1 MERLT
6 VRVDEDVKDQ
16 LAAIAARKGV
26 QPTTLAREYID
37 QGVLS
42 DKERLYAP
50 LVRRAV
56 REELESFLQ
65 ASTVRREFAADDFYD
80 RLSAELRM
88 DLDDCRAVAGA
99 TLFLAATLAEHGG
112 AAFEGTLPDRDEW
125 CDLAAEAGFRYGLGL
140 RGAAFAPRDGA
151 PDEAPQETEGDDGVL
166 LV

>member
-6 VRVDEDVKDQ
+6 VRVDEDVKGQ

-65 ASTVRREFAADDFYD
+65 ALSVRREFAADDFYD

-88 DLDDCRAVAGA
+88 DLDDCRAIAGA

-112 AAFEGTLPDRDEW
+112 AAFEGALPDRDEW

-140 RGAAFAPRDGA
+140 RDVAPAPGDAA
-151 PDEAPQETEGDDGVL
+151 PDVPSQEAEGDAGVF

>member
-6 VRVDEDVKDQ
+6 VRVDEDVKGQ

-56 REELESFLQ
+56 RQELESFLQ

-140 RGAAFAPRDGA
+140 RGTEPARA
-151 PDEAPQETEGDDGVL
+151 DEAPEKDVEDEEGDPGVF